1 MSTSRNPARVA
12 SSTTY
17 WMAGLSTTGS
27 ISLGVA
33 LVAGR
38 NRVPSPA
45 AGITALVT
53 VPRVGADEAGC
64 WVEVMAPTLV
74 GAPSGEGRTTLRNMD
89 SSAAN
94 RPNHPPR
101 GASRWLPWLPG
112 LAISS
117 AVAAYVLIVFGS
129 HVRVSDSGMGC
140 PDWPLCSGSVGPI
153 YEFHALMEQTH
164 RYIAAIVTIL
174 AFLTALLAFR
184 ARAQRATTVRPA
196 VFTAAII
203 VVQIALGAVTV
214 LAGNGPPTVA
224 AHLIAGVAML
234 GGATVTAVCT
244 LVTTRVPHGTESR
257 LGRVGW
263 VAISAAGMLFAS
275 GSLVVNAG
283 AEKACA
289 SFPLCPSGQPGDL
302 VWPHLLHRSIAVLA
316 GIALLTFSV
325 HAWRRWSGVPGARGL
340 AATRGALVVATA
352 TLGIVSAL
360 LKAPPDWQ
368 DLHLAGAAAVL
379 AASTAL
385 ATLGWL
391 AGADCP
397 QNLTGDGTGVD
408 APIQAQPAIS
418 TP

>member
-1 MSTSRNPARVA
+1 MVS
-12 SSTTY
+12 
-17 WMAGLSTTGS
+17 
-27 ISLGVA
+27 
-33 LVAGR
+33 
-38 NRVPSPA
+38 
-45 AGITALVT
+45 
-53 VPRVGADEAGC
+53 
-64 WVEVMAPTLV
+64 TLV
-74 GAPSGEGRTTLRNMD
+74 GAPTCEGRTTLPIMD
-89 SSAAN
+89 SAVAN
-94 RPNHPPR
+94 RLDPLPRPP
-101 GASRWLPWLPG
+101 SRWLPR
-112 LAISS
+112 LAIAT
-117 AVAAYVLIVFGS
+117 AVTAYALIIFGS
-129 HVRVSDSGMGC
+129 QVRVSDSGMGC
-140 PDWPLCSGSVGPI
+140 PGWPLCSGSVGTI

-203 VVQIALGAVTV
+203 VVQISLGAVTV
-214 LAGNGPPTVA
+214 LAGNGAPTVA

-340 AATRGALVVATA
+340 A
-352 TLGIVSAL
+352 
-360 LKAPPDWQ
+360 
-368 DLHLAGAAAVL
+368 
-379 AASTAL
+379 
-385 ATLGWL
+385 
-391 AGADCP
+391 GADCP